1 MPLSEAQRRHLE
13 GRLREERAR
22 ALEILGRS
30 LAEWSGADGQDRAGD
45 LTSMPF
51 HPADLGTD
59 AIDSEVATSNATRVS
74 RELAEIDA
82 ALTRLYQTPERF
94 GRCADTDRE
103 IPFERLD
110 LVPWATTCERAGA

>member
-30 LAEWSGADGQDRAGD
+30 LAEWSAADGQDRAGD

-59 AIDSEVATSNATRVS
+59 AIDDEVKASNATRVS

-94 GRCADTDRE
+94 GRCVDSDRE

>member
-13 GRLREERAR
+13 TRLRVERAR
-22 ALEILGRS
+22 AQTLLDRS
-30 LAEWSGADGQDRAGD
+30 LAEWAASDEQERAGD
-45 LTSMPF
+45 LSTRPF

-59 AIDSEVATSNATRVS
+59 TIDDEVEVSNATRIS

-82 ALTRLYQTPERF
+82 ALARLIETPDRF
-94 GRCADTDRE
+94 GRCADSGRE

-110 LVPWATTCERAGA
+110 IVPWAHRCPE